1 MSAAT
6 LRKAGRQSRLPL
18 KKSAVTPFNVVVAAV
33 AGRRTLQ
40 KEMLREGIVNFDMA
54 SPIADDHRKLRRLTQ
69 SLGYVADQ
77 LEAIEEKDCMDSR
90 VGLRD
95 ALLQLTCNGFAWLE
109 QVETPSGVATN
120 GKGSR

>member
-1 MSAAT
+1 VSA
-6 LRKAGRQSRLPL
+6 LRQAGRQSRLPL

-40 KEMLREGIVNFDMA
+40 KEMLREGVVNFDMA

-77 LEAIEEKDCMDSR
+77 LEAIEEKDCLDSR

-109 QVETPSGVATN
+109 QVEARDEVI
-120 GKGSR
+120 KGGPR